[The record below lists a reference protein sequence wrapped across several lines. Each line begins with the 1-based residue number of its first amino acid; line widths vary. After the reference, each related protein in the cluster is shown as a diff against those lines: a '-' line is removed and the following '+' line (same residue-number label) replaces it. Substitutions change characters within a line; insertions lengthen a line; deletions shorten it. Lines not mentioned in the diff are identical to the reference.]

1 MIVHVCKQPPIQ
13 GFVFAFGNDLCSQ
26 IWFQIFPH
34 AICRQS
40 CEFQCVYNA
49 FTLTLECIGIMA
61 YTLHVVCFSA
71 LWLSTLFLH
80 SLAHALQLSAATWI
94 IRGICALHPQ
104 RNILNVTSSTYHRQ
118 RSILNATSSMPHPQR
133 NMYMNVNI
141 PPHPQPL
148 TSSTKNQP

>member
-1 MIVHVCKQPPIQ
+1 MYVSSLRFKALSLPLAMICAAKYDFKSFHMPYAVNLV
-13 GFVFAFGNDLCSQ
+13 S
-26 IWFQIFPH
+26 
-34 AICRQS
+34 S
-40 CEFQCVYNA
+40 NA
-49 FTLTLECIGIMA
+49 FTCFYFDPWVHWHHG
-61 YTLHVVCFSA
+61 LHIACRVLFRSVVKY
-71 LWLSTLFLH
+71 TLFLH
-80 SLAHALQLSAATWI
+80 SLAHALQLSAATWT

-118 RSILNATSSMPHPQR
+118 RSILNATSSMPHPQC